1 MSVNKVNLVGRLGKD
16 PEFHYLDKN
25 TTVTRLRVAVSDYD
39 YDAEG
44 SKGRY
49 TTWITVELWNRLAF
63 VAKNGLA
70 KGSLIAVEG
79 RLVNNVYVDKEGVKR
94 YQLQVEAESIEN
106 LSREKRTAPTA
117 CPAIEVEEE
126 KSEDKPLSIKD
137 IDKPEKGKKKRKP

>member
-79 RLVNNVYVDKEGVKR
+79 RLVNNVYVDKEGVKH

-117 CPAIEVEEE
+117 CPAIEVEED
-126 KSEDKPLSIKD
+126 KSEDKSLSIQY